1 MLKKLQEEKPSRS
14 ILDGIG
20 AAPFEMRAATAL
32 GISVVADVLD
42 YAGAPLFALPVIGDI
57 ADVFVSGILYSITKS
72 KKAAAINALEFIP
85 VIGDFIPAYT
95 ISTLMWI
102 RQESSKRRKIRK
114 MYEEEST
121 AIDHE
126 KMTFAK
132 SINKAT
138 IHSRNNGENICDD
151 YPDPGS
157 RRRINEGGE
166 EKEMEKLVALRYAR
180 WKEGKYQ

>member
-20 AAPFEMRAATAL
+20 AAPFETRAATAL
-32 GISVVADVLD
+32 GISVIADALD
-42 YAGAPLFALPVIGDI
+42 YAGAPIFALPVIGDI

-72 KKAAAINALEFIP
+72 KKAAAINTLEFIP

-102 RQESSKRRKIRK
+102 RQESSKRKKIQKMRK
-114 MYEEEST
+114 EST

-126 KMTFAK
+126 KMTFATGV
-132 SINKAT
+132 NKVT
-138 IHSRNNGENICDD
+138 IHLGNEEENSCDD

-157 RRRINEGGE
+157 RRKDNEVKE
-166 EKEMEKLVALRYAR
+166 EKEMKKLMALRYAK